1 MPKRLVGVLLFLPV
15 PLVLFLFTRAP
26 LGILPSLATGVA
38 LMLTHRLY
46 ARPWALSRA
55 MTRCLWCGAD
65 IATEAASA
73 PTLVLEDP
81 LGRANWRAC
90 SEGHARSERAVLSWS
105 QGHSAFLRLG
115 ILGTLGLFL
124 VWVLAVGLG
133 WLASESFGDAVAFF
147 RLVIAATVLTFAWRA
162 PGAQPEASGE
172 VLRSAFPVHLSA
184 LVGQWLVLWLFRL
197 VGLLWLAQ
205 ALLHVAPRVAP
216 PV

>member
-90 SEGHARSERAVLSWS
+90 SEGHARSERAVLAWARSHA
-105 QGHSAFLRLG
+105 GFLQLG
-115 ILGTLGLFL
+115 ILGTLAVFL
-124 VWVLAVGLG
+124 TWSLAAGLG
-133 WLASESFGDAVAFF
+133 WLSQNAFGDAVAFF
-147 RLVIAATVLTFAWRA
+147 RLAIAATVLALAWLAPRTEPEARAEAVRA
-162 PGAQPEASGE
+162 P
-172 VLRSAFPVHLSA
+172 FPIHLSA
-184 LVGQWLVLWLFRL
+184 LVGLTSVLWLFRL

-205 ALLHVAPRVAP
+205 AILHVAERLAH
-216 PV
+216 